1 MKKFTLT
8 TLLMLLFAF
17 VAGAEN
23 FPQKERAGTTIQRKE
38 TGHQRMMQ
46 PRQQAPE
53 QYPDIFGWLR
63 YDERNQDE
71 YGICKFNAYTPET
84 IDVLHVF
91 PHDFAASA
99 GAFANGK
106 YYVYIYS
113 PGDGVATPIG
123 FGTVDINTG
132 EYKQIKDYTGLNT
145 LFADM
150 SRLFH
155 KHDVRH
161 WKSAHGTFFRP
172 DESRPCHR

>member
-91 PHDFAASA
+91 LTTLPLRQELLPTENTMS
-99 GAFANGK
+99 
-106 YYVYIYS
+106 IS
-113 PGDGVATPIG
+113 ILPAT
-123 FGTVDINTG
+123 V
-132 EYKQIKDYTGLNT
+132 
-145 LFADM
+145 
-150 SRLFH
+150 
-155 KHDVRH
+155 
-161 WKSAHGTFFRP
+161 
-172 DESRPCHR
+172 